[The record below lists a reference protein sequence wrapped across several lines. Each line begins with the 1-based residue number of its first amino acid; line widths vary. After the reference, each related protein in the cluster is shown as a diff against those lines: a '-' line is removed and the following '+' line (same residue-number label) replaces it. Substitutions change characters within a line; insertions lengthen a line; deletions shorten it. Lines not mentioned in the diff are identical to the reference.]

1 MPISL
6 QSFILGPLQNR
17 TILLSDEESGR
28 SIIIDPAFSARKV
41 LDEMSGKKLSLERI
55 LITHAHF
62 DHIGGAA
69 ELFHSVNGGV
79 PVHIHPMDLAWW
91 NQAGGAKEF
100 GFHIDASIPV
110 LSDLDIQTTFTLG
123 DSVILVRHTPGHT
136 PGHVIFYIPD
146 LKTACV
152 GDLIFRQGVGRT
164 DLPQGDGTAL
174 IHSIDTQIL
183 TLPDE
188 TILLPGHGP
197 ETTVGF
203 ERKNNPF
210 L

>member
-1 MPISL
+1 MPMSL
-6 QSFILGPLQNR
+6 QSFFLGPLQNR
-17 TILLSDEESGR
+17 TILLTDEESGR
-28 SIIIDPAFSARKV
+28 SIVIDPAFSARKV
-41 LDEMSGKKLSLERI
+41 LDEMSGRKLVLEKI

-69 ELFHSVNGGV
+69 ELYHSVNGGV
-79 PVHIHPMDLAWW
+79 PVHIHPLDLPWW

-110 LSDLDIQTTFTLG
+110 HPDLDVNISFSLGELSIQ
-123 DSVILVRHTPGHT
+123 VRHTPGHT
-136 PGHVIFYIPD
+136 PGHVIFYIPE

-164 DLPQGDGTAL
+164 DLPQGDGRML
-174 IHSIDTQIL
+174 IQSIDTQVL
-183 TLPDE
+183 TLADE